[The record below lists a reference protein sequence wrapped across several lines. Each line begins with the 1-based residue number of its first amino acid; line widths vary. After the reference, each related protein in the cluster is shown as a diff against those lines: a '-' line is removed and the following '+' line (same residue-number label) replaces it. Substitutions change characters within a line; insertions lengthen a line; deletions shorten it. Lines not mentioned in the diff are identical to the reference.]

1 MFEIL
6 GYTYK
11 DAEDLVGQSTFC
23 LPDLRGRMALGRDNM
38 DNRIQVL
45 VGDLEPIDEFT
56 VTTPAGRVN
65 SDFAK
70 ILGSGGGASTSTL
83 AIKNLPQHT
92 HDMRGTDR
100 QGRPGQFYYGVR
112 NVAGTPDDEDAIPG
126 VGGQAAGQAQ
136 YLGTAGRVVSTD
148 GIGVPVDLM
157 NPYLSINY
165 IIYTGV
171 TA

>member
-1 MFEIL
+1 
-6 GYTYK
+6 
-11 DAEDLVGQSTFC
+11 
-23 LPDLRGRMALGRDNM
+23 MALGRDNM
-38 DNRIQVL
+38 DNRIKVL
-45 VGDLEPIDEFT
+45 VGNQANAIEEYT
-56 VTTPAGRVN
+56 VTSPAGRVD

-70 ILGSGGGASTSTL
+70 TLGSGSGESTATL
-83 AIKNLPQHT
+83 EIKNLPEHT

-100 QGRPGQFYYGVR
+100 QGNKGQFYYAVR

-136 YLGTAGRVVSTD
+136 YLGSAGRVLTTE

-157 NPYLSINY
+157 NPYLTINY
-165 IIYTGV
+165 IIFTGV